1 MRFVSLFAAVATIAT
16 APAFAAAPVSG
27 KWLTTEKDSIVEIA
41 PCGAAVCGRI
51 HRILAPTHK
60 GPPRDTN
67 NPDPALR
74 GRTIQGLTILSGFKD
89 NGKTWLG
96 SIYDPR
102 AGKVYKSYLTRMAN
116 GTLQVKGCVGPFC
129 KTMVWTPAT

>member
-1 MRFVSLFAAVATIAT
+1 MRFVTLFAPVALCA

-27 KWLTTEKDSIVEIA
+27 KWLTTEKDSIVEVS
-41 PCGAAVCGRI
+41 PCGPTVCG
-51 HRILAPTHK
+51 HVLRILSATPK

-67 NPDPALR
+67 NPDPTLR
-74 GRTIQGLTILSGFKD
+74 TRPIQGLTILSGFKD
-89 NGKTWLG
+89 TGKTWQG

-129 KTMVWTPAT
+129 KTMVWTPAG